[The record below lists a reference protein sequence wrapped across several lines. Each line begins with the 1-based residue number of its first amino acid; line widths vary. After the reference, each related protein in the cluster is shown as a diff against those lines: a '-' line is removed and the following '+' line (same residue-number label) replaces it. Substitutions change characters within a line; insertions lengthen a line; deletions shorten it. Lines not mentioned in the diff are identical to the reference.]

1 MSCYRL
7 PNLAGFFVVIT
18 LTACSGGSGSSG
30 NPGPDPDRI
39 PDGFSFPSRGEV
51 AVSSAVT
58 SATIPIVGIDAPASI
73 TVSGG
78 QYSIGCNL
86 GAFTADAGVITNGQ
100 SVCLRHISAATGSTQ
115 TSTTLTIGGV
125 SAVFQS
131 TTRADDSSPDDFSFA
146 PVSNAA
152 ISSLLTSTSVT
163 VGGINT
169 EVPVSIVGGEY
180 SIACSPTNFT
190 ADNGTIHDGQSICV
204 RHTSAPTGSTKT
216 QTALSIGDVTATFE
230 STTRPD
236 DTAPEPFGLGSREN
250 VDMDTFIVSDTATIR
265 GIDAPSPISVSDGEY
280 SIGCSSSFVSTPAT
294 IYPGQTVC
302 VRHRSAITG
311 STTTTTTL
319 NVGGYTA
326 SFSSKTRPS
335 DDYPD
340 DLRFPTAAGVE
351 YFRSV
356 DSDAIAITGI
366 NVPVSISV
374 IDGEYSLG
382 CNGEFTNRSGTA
394 RNGDTVCLRHIS
406 SSLEADEVTTTL
418 VVGRN
423 SGSFVSRTK
432 ATYLIPYFVGDQLF
446 GYDAGL
452 QQAILLDSP
461 GDNGFYSRV
470 LYSIT
475 MASGIGQAS
484 AVRPAHVVYA
494 KGGKIY
500 RVGLATGQS
509 HLPQTVSTLT
519 DVCHVV
525 NRLSDFANPLNS
537 WVIAYQDGGHGDCRT
552 IANAPVAVRASYSD
566 AVPGVQLPP
575 ADGQNQSLA
584 AIHSPDGSI
593 ASIISTERNPT
604 SELRRYDGDLTN
616 STRVLK
622 LDSPGFWFQRE
633 LWSSSI
639 YFSALIPDL
648 GQALM
653 RYDES
658 SRSATVL
665 KVFPQGLWNT
675 IEFDTNNAY
684 VADQRSLYR
693 IPHSAMD
700 ESQVEVLRTF
710 GEDSD
715 SYAILGLA
723 ATDDGQLVCSVKSL
737 DSAGA
742 HSPEQGVWSFISA
755 GANTGIQVVDSPF
768 ELVATLGN
776 LLYVNR
782 PLSNSLTEARQY
794 FSTGGAADALSG
806 ATWLRRT
813 ILPGGFPL
821 SPAGFQDLDL
831 TGKTAGDR
839 LMLRADAISTG
850 VIEIAV
856 FDGTNGMQLR
866 SVGRL
871 AVGRE
876 QGEISGY
883 GPLTVLVWI
892 PPAGDAESAEVYAF
906 DTRRGNSLLRV
917 TP

>member
-1 MSCYRL
+1 MSHYRL
-7 PNLAGFFVVIT
+7 PNLVGFLFAII
-18 LTACSGGSGSSG
+18 LTACSGGSGGSG
-30 NPGPDPDRI
+30 SPGQDLDLI
-39 PDGFSFPSRGEV
+39 PDSFAFPSQGEV

-58 SATIPIVGIDAPASI
+58 SAAITIVGIDAPASI

-86 GAFTADAGVITNGQ
+86 GIFTADAGTITNGQ
-100 SVCLRHISAATGSTQ
+100 SVCLRHISAAAGSTQ
-115 TSTTLTIGGV
+115 TSTTLNIGGV
-125 SAVFQS
+125 SAVFRS
-131 TTRADDSSPDDFSFA
+131 TTRADDRSPEGFSFA
-146 PVSNAA
+146 PVSNAS
-152 ISSLLTSTSVT
+152 ISSVLTSTSIT
-163 VGGINT
+163 VSGINT
-169 EVPVSIVGGEY
+169 GVPVSVVGGEY
-180 SIACSPTNFT
+180 SIACSPTAFT
-190 ADNGTIHDGQSICV
+190 TDNGTIHNGQSICV
-204 RHTSAPTGSTKT
+204 RHTTAPTGSTTT
-216 QTALSIGDVTATFE
+216 QTVLSIGDASAIFE

-236 DTAPEPFGLGSREN
+236 DTTPEPFSLGSRED
-250 VDMDTFIVSDTATIR
+250 VDMGTFVVSDTATIS
-265 GIDAPSPISVSDGEY
+265 GTNAPSPISVSDGEY
-280 SIGCSSSFVSTPAT
+280 SIGCSSDFVSTPAT
-294 IYPGQTVC
+294 IASGQSVC
-302 VRHRSAITG
+302 VRHRSAVAG

-319 NVGGYTA
+319 SVGGYTT

-340 DLRFPTAAGVE
+340 DLHFPRAAGVE
-351 YFRSV
+351 YFQSV
-356 DSDAIAITGI
+356 DSDAVTITGI

-374 IDGEYSLG
+374 TGGEYSLG
-382 CNGEFTNRSGTA
+382 CNGEFTNLSGTA

-406 SSLEADEVTTTL
+406 SSAEADEVTTTL

-452 QQAILLDSP
+452 QQATLLDSP
-461 GDNGFYSRV
+461 GENGFYSRV
-470 LYSIT
+470 LYKIT

-484 AVRPAHVVYA
+484 AMRPAHVVYA
-494 KGGKIY
+494 KEGKIY

-519 DVCHVV
+519 DVCRVV
-525 NRLSDFANPLNS
+525 NRLSDFADPLNS
-537 WVIAYQDGGHGDCRT
+537 WVIAYQDGGHGDCSS

-566 AVPGVQLPP
+566 TVPGVQLPP
-575 ADGQNQSLA
+575 ADGEDQSLA
-584 AIHSPDGSI
+584 AIHAPDGSI
-593 ASIISTERNPT
+593 ASIISTERNST
-604 SELRRYDGDLTN
+604 SELRRYDADLTN
-616 STRVLK
+616 STPVLT
-622 LDSPGFWFQRE
+622 LASPGFSFQRE

-639 YFSALIPDL
+639 YFSALFPDL
-648 GQALM
+648 GQALV

-658 SRSATVL
+658 SRAATVL
-665 KVFPQGLWNT
+665 KGFSRGLWNAV
-675 IEFDTNNAY
+675 EFDTNNAY

-723 ATDDGQLVCSVKSL
+723 ATDDGQLVCSVESL
-737 DSAGA
+737 GGAGA
-742 HSPEQGVWSFISA
+742 SSPEQGVWSLVSA
-755 GANTGIQVVDSPF
+755 GANTGTQVVDSPF

-782 PLSNSLTEARQY
+782 PVSNSLTEARQY
-794 FSTGGAADALSG
+794 FSTGGAAGNLSG

-831 TGKTAGDR
+831 VGKTAGDR
-839 LMLRADAISTG
+839 LMLRADALSTS

-856 FDGTNGMQLR
+856 VNGPDGLPLR

-883 GPLTVLVWI
+883 GPLAVLVWI
-892 PPAGDAESAEVYAF
+892 PPAGDAASAEVYAF
-906 DTRRGNSLLRV
+906 DTRRENSLLRV